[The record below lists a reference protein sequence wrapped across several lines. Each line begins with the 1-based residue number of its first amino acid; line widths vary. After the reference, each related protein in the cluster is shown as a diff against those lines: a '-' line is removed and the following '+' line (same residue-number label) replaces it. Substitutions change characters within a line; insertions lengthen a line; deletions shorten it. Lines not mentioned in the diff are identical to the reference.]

1 MRLCLDEHY
10 SIRIA
15 EQLRERGHDV
25 VSVKEDAAL
34 SGMSDE
40 EVLVITLRERRA
52 LLTENVVDFVPLVNA
67 IGAAGERH
75 YGIVFTSPRTMPRS
89 RDTIGTYVAALE
101 ALLERFPGDDDFI
114 DHVEWLRPI

>member
-25 VSVKEDAAL
+25 ISVKENAAL
-34 SGMSDE
+34 IGISDE
-40 EVLVITLRERRA
+40 ELLTFAAREGRG
-52 LLTENVVDFVPLVNA
+52 LLTEDVIDFVPLINA
-67 IGAAGERH
+67 LGIAGERH

-89 RDTIGTYVAALE
+89 RDTIGTYVAAVDG
-101 ALLERFPGDDDFI
+101 LLQRFPGEDDFI
-114 DHVEWLRPI
+114 DHVEWLRPT